1 MAKRTTT
8 TAPTKASLLKEM
20 NSKIIKLYAQAFK
33 MVPGSARQ
41 KKVMEEISS
50 LQKLHDHLKNKK

>member
-1 MAKRTTT
+1 MAKKTTT
-8 TAPTKASLLKEM
+8 GPTKASLLKEM
-20 NSKIIKLYAQAFK
+20 NTKIVKLYASAFK

-41 KKVMEEISS
+41 KKVMEQISS

>member
-8 TAPTKASLLKEM
+8 GPTKASLLKEM
-20 NSKIIKLYAQAFK
+20 NSKIIKLYATAFK
-33 MVPGSARQ
+33 MAAGSARQ
-41 KKVMEEISS
+41 KKVLEEISS